1 MELGDVVVDHG
12 VEVRLARRRQ
22 SLGRLQ
28 DLDRKSLDV
37 LDPLQVEGVGLLG
50 RLNRGARPF
59 DAALPLRGLA
69 VRLGDFT
76 GDAVEERDLPPLRLA
91 DERRRFVAGRPL
103 AVAEVAD
110 LPVGDRIG
118 IQTVVGIANSDAP
131 CSLTRVVGRQSTA
144 APVFT

>member
-1 MELGDVVVDHG
+1 
-12 VEVRLARRRQ
+12 
-22 SLGRLQ
+22 
-28 DLDRKSLDV
+28 
-37 LDPLQVEGVGLLG
+37 
-50 RLNRGARPF
+50 
-59 DAALPLRGLA
+59 

-118 IQTVVGIANSDAP
+118 IQTVVGLANSDAP
-131 CSLTRVVGRQSTA
+131 CSLTRVVGR
-144 APVFT
+144 